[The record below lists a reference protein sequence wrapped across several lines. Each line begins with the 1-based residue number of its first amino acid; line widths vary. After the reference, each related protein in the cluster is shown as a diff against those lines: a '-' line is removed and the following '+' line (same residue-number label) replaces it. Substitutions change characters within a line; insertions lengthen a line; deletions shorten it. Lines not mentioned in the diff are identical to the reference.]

1 MSDFSDTGNIPHLG
15 PVMQSSQPT
24 EPSTMIARP
33 SDAESWLNAIRDG
46 MLATGPGAP
55 MVHSSAV
62 TSSSQHQPCA
72 PAALPPV
79 LGRDN
84 SSFSS
89 PFAGML
95 RTTSLDY
102 PTANFDHQQFIT
114 SQGIAGSMM
123 SSSWGAVTTTS
134 KPPLQGPVDPFDAE
148 WAKLAA
154 SAARNPFIGETISK
168 SFELRL

>member
-1 MSDFSDTGNIPHLG
+1 VIYTAAAAAPTT
-15 PVMQSSQPT
+15 QPT
-24 EPSTMIARP
+24 AMIGRP
-33 SDAESWLNAIRDG
+33 SEAESWLNAIRDG
-46 MLATGPGAP
+46 MLAAAPGAP
-55 MVHSSAV
+55 TVHSSAV
-62 TSSSQHQPCA
+62 TSSSQQQQQQHQQPCA
-72 PAALPPV
+72 PSLPLV

-84 SSFSS
+84 TSFSS

-95 RTTSLDY
+95 RTTSLGY

-114 SQGIAGSMM
+114 SQGIAGSVM

-134 KPPLQGPVDPFDAE
+134 KQPSQGPVDPFDAE